1 MKPEV
6 KNALELIKSELSRE
20 EQVKALFTDKDGDVD
35 LTKLDLRGLDVYLS
49 ELKADYIFN
58 GNQEA
63 KWIDNRCQTIIKTP
77 LQKFNKIDN

>member
-20 EQVKALFTDKDGDVD
+20 EQVKALFTDKDGQID
-35 LTKLDLRGLDVYLS
+35 GLDVYLYR
-49 ELKADYIFN
+49 LKADYIFN